1 MNPPLNP
8 QPRNVPGGV
17 PGGPRGTTVAAGGA
31 RRNQTVVLAIIV
43 IAIVLVVRA
52 CAGHENRYEQIARD
66 LTQAVQAN
74 DYNAVAK
81 LENVQTAADMG
92 RGRLGRAADTLAPLG
107 KVRRVKENTPAGDAP
122 RVHEFDLTF
131 EHGSVHEKIQFDPQD
146 KVFHFSYDAPVTA
159 KP

>member
-17 PGGPRGTTVAAGGA
+17 PGGPGGAAVAGTGA
-31 RRNQTVVLAIIV
+31 RRNQTVVLAVVV
-43 IAIVLVVRA
+43 IAIVLLVKA
-52 CAGHENRYEQIARD
+52 CAGHENRYEQTARD

-81 LENVQTAADMG
+81 LENTETAAEMG
-92 RGRLGRAADTLAPLG
+92 RGRLGRAADTLSPLG
-107 KVRRVKENTPAGDAP
+107 KVRRVKENTPAGDPP
-122 RVHEFDLTF
+122 RVHEFDVTF

-146 KVFHFSYDAPVTA
+146 KVFHFAYDAPVSA
-159 KP
+159 K